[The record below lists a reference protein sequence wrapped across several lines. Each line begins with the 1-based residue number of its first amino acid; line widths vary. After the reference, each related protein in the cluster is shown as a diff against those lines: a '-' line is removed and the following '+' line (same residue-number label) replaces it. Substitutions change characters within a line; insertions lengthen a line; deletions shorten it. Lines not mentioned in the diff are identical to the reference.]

1 MTDNLSD
8 LNYDY
13 SSLLEQSKKL
23 PSLLLA
29 KAKKMPGFFEPYKGL
44 GDISLTL
51 ISPVIWPL
59 VIVSFTAT
67 CSLCTITA
75 PIVCTLSL
83 LLAAGSFL
91 FGKNEFCETALK
103 VAAISAAITALGA
116 TLSIY
121 SALLTP
127 ITPFVAL
134 GYIISRCIGT
144 MESPAKNTDYEILD
158 DTIPAP

>member
-1 MTDNLSD
+1 MPDNLSD
-8 LNYDY
+8 LNCDH
-13 SSLLEQSKKL
+13 SSLLEQNKKL

-29 KAKKMPGFFEPYKGL
+29 RAKSMPCFFEPYKGL
-44 GDISLTL
+44 GDIILTL
-51 ISPVIWPL
+51 ISPVIWPI
-59 VIVSFTAT
+59 VIGSFTAI

-75 PIVCTLSL
+75 PIICVLSL

-91 FGKNEFCETALK
+91 FGKKEFCDTALK

-116 TLSIY
+116 VLSIY

-134 GYIISRCIGT
+134 GYIISRFIGSI
-144 MESPAKNTDYEILD
+144 ESLAKNTDYEILD
-158 DTIPAP
+158 DTILTL